1 MVPSFAAEHSGI
13 IHTGACANMRVLAP
27 LIVILLPYLC
37 QTNALTSRCRSAS
50 QATNVAFFPRGGAI
64 GGGRKHSKATDTTTP
79 LSEENIVGN
88 DDSNSTEPS
97 FDIQEVSNFLVQEEV
112 AEIKESQRFLQKQQR
127 RRELDE
133 TWLDKAI
140 TSVVEF
146 IENLFRWKVID
157 V

>member
-13 IHTGACANMRVLAP
+13 LHTGACANMRVLAP
-27 LIVILLPYLC
+27 LIVILLPYLR
-37 QTNALTSRCRSAS
+37 QTNALSRCRSAS
-50 QATNVAFFPRGGAI
+50 QATNYVAFFPRGGAI
-64 GGGRKHSKATDTTTP
+64 GGGRKHSKATDTVTP
-79 LSEENIVGN
+79 LPGENIVGA
-88 DDSNSTEPS
+88 DDSNSTEHS